1 MGSFSTKCG
10 TINDLSRNP
19 EFYSQHTKNNVY
31 SQNSP
36 QEMVEIFVGLK
47 NIDNFS
53 KYIIQVQISDDEDS
67 QMNQSKTYINLG
79 STLERQG
86 NNNTIN
92 FENSF
97 VFPYCFEL
105 EQILRFKII
114 QNSFSSKMMM
124 IETIVGKLMGSKSQL
139 LELNLNQQGIV
150 GDLIIKATTVK
161 NSNILAKMSF
171 SVKLNSD
178 YKEPYFIIKRDIRN
192 SIEGSFNNNNNKGEE
207 TFVYENNNWLNV
219 YKSEVLPHSKQ
230 SVYNFIEVTIHNQLL
245 CNGNLSKPILIEF
258 YDYYYR
264 KSLGHT
270 AIFLDKF
277 SFNNTMKYNLYNES
291 RTCLPAELNLKCN
304 LIREYKFLDY
314 LRGGLQ
320 ISLIIGID
328 FTQSNG
334 DPLNVNSL
342 HYIGGNPPN
351 SYEKAIK
358 SCGEIVAYYDAD
370 QLFPVYGYGAL
381 LPGYNGVN
389 HCFNVN
395 FQVDPNVHTID
406 GVLTAYRNSIRNIR
420 LYGPTCFAPIIQK
433 TIQHCYEQKNEHIY
447 FILLILTDGIIND
460 MNQTIDALVEASFL
474 PISVIIVGIGN
485 ADFSNMDTLDAD
497 DTPLYNSKGVKAARD
512 LVQFVPFGKMEN
524 NGKKLAS
531 EVLEEV
537 PRQIE
542 EYFRMQK
549 IPPRDPIL

>member
-19 EFYSQHTKNNVY
+19 EFYSQHTKNNVD

-230 SVYNFIEVTIHNQLL
+230 SVYNFI
-245 CNGNLSKPILIEF
+245 
-258 YDYYYR
+258 
-264 KSLGHT
+264 
-270 AIFLDKF
+270 
-277 SFNNTMKYNLYNES
+277 
-291 RTCLPAELNLKCN
+291 
-304 LIREYKFLDY
+304 
-314 LRGGLQ
+314 
-320 ISLIIGID
+320 
-328 FTQSNG
+328 
-334 DPLNVNSL
+334 
-342 HYIGGNPPN
+342 
-351 SYEKAIK
+351 
-358 SCGEIVAYYDAD
+358 
-370 QLFPVYGYGAL
+370 
-381 LPGYNGVN
+381 
-389 HCFNVN
+389 
-395 FQVDPNVHTID
+395 
-406 GVLTAYRNSIRNIR
+406 
-420 LYGPTCFAPIIQK
+420 
-433 TIQHCYEQKNEHIY
+433 
-447 FILLILTDGIIND
+447 
-460 MNQTIDALVEASFL
+460 
-474 PISVIIVGIGN
+474 
-485 ADFSNMDTLDAD
+485 
-497 DTPLYNSKGVKAARD
+497 
-512 LVQFVPFGKMEN
+512 
-524 NGKKLAS
+524 
-531 EVLEEV
+531 
-537 PRQIE
+537 
-542 EYFRMQK
+542 
-549 IPPRDPIL
+549 